1 MKIERTGPTVYKMEV
16 GVRIVGIIL
25 RVLNFILAPLFWL
38 RGRKND
44 SLRVQPI
51 QDTVLLQS
59 ASELAAAIRSGKLS
73 SEEVV
78 TSFIERIKEVN
89 PLLNA
94 VVQEIFSTAIAQAK
108 EIDLMLQEVRIKGQ
122 IDELM
127 LTKPLLGV
135 PFTVKESCS
144 LSGMSNSVGC
154 LEHQGRVALKDGDA
168 VNLVKRAGAIPL
180 LVSNTPELCLGWET
194 TNLLNG
200 TTNNPYR
207 LSTTPGGSSGGEAAL
222 LASGASP
229 LSVSS
234 DIAGS
239 IRIPA
244 AYCGV
249 FGHKP
254 TPGVISIEG
263 HVPTLTDE
271 NYPKFLTVGP
281 MTRHAEDLPLL
292 LSIMAADEAHKLN
305 LHKPVPVNQLR
316 IYHMTEAAKTA
327 ALLGVH
333 PAIQNAVRKA
343 TDYLHNKCGAA
354 LCDEKFKELEESVE
368 MSVSV
373 FFAMKDIPNML
384 QDPLDPK
391 HEKNLLMEIIKYFS
405 GNGSRSLQALGFA
418 LLREKLL
425 FIPRRRLKHHRERA
439 SRLKTIM
446 TEKLGTDGVFL
457 YPVHS
462 SLAHYHHQVFL
473 RASGVMYSMLFNV
486 LGFPATVVPM
496 GMHQGLPVAIQ
507 VIAAPYQDRLCL
519 AVAKQ
524 LEEGFGGW
532 QPIV

>member
-1 MKIERTGPTVYKMEV
+1 MEV
-16 GVRIVGIIL
+16 GVRIVGVVL

-38 RGRKND
+38 RWRKQD
-44 SLRVQPI
+44 HLRVPPI
-51 QDTVLLQS
+51 RNTVLLQS
-59 ASELAAAIRSGKLS
+59 ASELAAAIRSGKLT

-78 TSFIERIKEVN
+78 RSFIARIKEVN
-89 PLLNA
+89 PLINA
-94 VVQEIFSTAIAQAK
+94 VVQEIFCAAVARAI
-108 EIDLMLQEVRIKGQ
+108 EVDLMLQEVRMKGS

-127 LTKPLLGV
+127 VTKPLLGV

-144 LSGMSNSVGC
+144 LRSMSNSVGC
-154 LEHQGRVALKDGDA
+154 LEHQGRLAQEDGGA
-168 VNLVKRAGAIPL
+168 VRLVTAAGAIPL

-194 TNLLNG
+194 SNLLRG
-200 TTNNPYR
+200 ATCNPYR
-207 LSTTPGGSSGGEAAL
+207 LSATPGGSSGGEAAL
-222 LASGASP
+222 LASGASA

-244 AYCGV
+244 AFCGV

-254 TPGVISIEG
+254 TPGIISIEG

-281 MTRHAEDLPLL
+281 MTRYAEDLPLM
-292 LSIMAADEAHKLN
+292 LSVMAAQEGYRLE
-305 LHKPVPVNQLR
+305 LHRPVAVDQLR
-316 IYHMTEAAKTA
+316 IYHMTEATKSI
-327 ALLGVH
+327 ALLSVH
-333 PAIQNAVRKA
+333 PAIKEAVLKA
-343 TDYLHNKCGAA
+343 TDYLHSKCGAT
-354 LCDEKFKELEESVE
+354 LCDEKFTELEESVE

-391 HEKNLLMEIIKYFS
+391 HEKNLLMEIMKYFN

-418 LLREKLL
+418 LLSDKLL
-425 FIPRRRLKHHRERA
+425 FIPQHRLAYYRERARRLKN
-439 SRLKTIM
+439 IM
-446 TEKLGTDGVFL
+446 MEKLGTDGVLL

-496 GMHQGLPVAIQ
+496 GLHRGLPVAIQ

-524 LEEGFGGW
+524 LEERFGGW